1 MERNE
6 KLEPHHAE
14 ERKIHAS
21 PTNMSSFFL
30 NEKNFKKITNPI
42 IIEINTKVNVKLPW
56 SISKSFKSVN
66 PVLPPFFYFIY
77 YLLNGVFPIK

>member
-42 IIEINTKVNVKLPW
+42 IIEINTKVNVKLP
-56 SISKSFKSVN
+56 
-66 PVLPPFFYFIY
+66 
-77 YLLNGVFPIK
+77 